1 MSDSKPEGRPKQK
14 IESLSDMI
22 FGLALSVGAIT
33 LVGNPP
39 STSGGLYNDIL
50 TFGFSFLILISV
62 WMRYTKIMSVL
73 PLENRRSVSLNTLLL
88 FIVSI
93 EPFLFNLVRSTNPNA
108 PGDFAN
114 VVSISYGVDL
124 GVMML
129 ILGFFTSVLVDE
141 EKKLIPRELQRE
153 FTYEMITMYVAG
165 ALFIGSALLPLTIQ
179 GIGGQPLRFDIW
191 IFPFIIS
198 TIRRRSRDAIKEMQ
212 KLRSHSNSPESQK

>member
-1 MSDSKPEGRPKQK
+1 MSDAQPEVRPKPR

-33 LVGNPP
+33 LVSSPP
-39 STSGGLYNDIL
+39 TTSGGLYNDIL

-62 WMRYTKIMSVL
+62 WIRYTKIMSVL
-73 PLENRRSVSLNTLLL
+73 PLENRRSISLNTLLL

-93 EPFLFNLVRSTNPNA
+93 EPFLFNLVRSTNLNA

-114 VVSISYGVDL
+114 IVSISYGIDL

-129 ILGFFTSVLVDE
+129 ILGFFTSLLVDE
-141 EKKLIPRELQRE
+141 EKKLLSKELRRE

-165 ALFIGSALLPLTIQ
+165 ALFVGSALIPLTVQ

-198 TIRRRSRDAIKEMQ
+198 TIRRRSRDAIREMQ
-212 KLRSHSNSPESQK
+212 KLRPHNKSSES